1 MSRESQYKNS
11 KMAGVSQRQYATTR
25 AHSMAKGVA
34 DNGGADR
41 RDRPAKFFDGSELK
55 PNLLINFAKLPIFI
69 RFGESGFRFRC
80 GVWAGILMRLPSRTV
95 EEICIT
101 TELPGPRLFQ
111 ALLTKAAQSAEVA
124 DGGVE
129 SLTPHV
135 VTNDG
140 QEFRRSRAAA
150 ELINRLGLKVSYL
163 PPYRLP
169 SKGAVERFFSALD
182 QQLLKPLPGYD
193 GIRKRSQ
200 SATSDG
206 TAGLLTLQQLQEAVE
221 EWVAANNLIGT

>member
-1 MSRESQYKNS
+1 MSRKSLYKSS
-11 KMAGVSQRQYATTR
+11 KTVGASHRRQPTVS
-25 AHSMAKGVA
+25 AHSMAKGGA

-41 RDRPAKFFDGSELK
+41 RDRPTKFFDGSELK
-55 PNLLINFAKLPIFI
+55 PNLLIDFAKLPIFI
-69 RFGESGFRFRC
+69 RLGESGFRFRC
-80 GVWAGILMRLPSRTV
+80 GVWAGILMRLPSRAV
-95 EEICIT
+95 EGICVTI
-101 TELPGPRLFQ
+101 ELPGPRLFQ
-111 ALLTKAAQSAEVA
+111 ALLAKAAQSAEVA
-124 DGGVE
+124 GGGGE

-150 ELINRLGLKVSYL
+150 ELINKLGLKVSYV

-169 SKGAVERFFSALD
+169 SKGVVERFFSALD

-193 GIRKRSQ
+193 GIRERSKP
-200 SATSDG
+200 ATSDD
-206 TAGLLTLQQLQEAVE
+206 TAGLLTLPQLQEAIE